1 MSRYE
6 PLPCVDLDEAEA
18 AHALV
23 RLREMLMLVEQIAGG
38 ADLAARP
45 SPIDQRT
52 LNDGAAIALDYANA
66 SSIARRRF
74 DALAGEAAAF
84 GAAGLGALMRKKQ
97 RTGRDHAA
105 ARQLAGEMRQSIDA
119 MARIIAAPAPRA

>member
-6 PLPCVDLDEAEA
+6 PFPCVDPDEAEA

-23 RLREMLMLVEQIAGG
+23 RLRGVLMLVEQIAGST
-38 ADLAARP
+38 DPAARP
-45 SPIDQRT
+45 SPIDQQL

-84 GAAGLGALMRKKQ
+84 GAAGLNALMRQKQ
-97 RTGRDHAA
+97 RTGRDQAA
-105 ARQLAGEMRQSIDA
+105 ARQLAEEMRQSIDA
-119 MARIIAAPAPRA
+119 MARIIAAPVPRA